1 MDVPMELARIM
12 ITEHGD
18 PQMIFLREIDG
29 ERTVPIV
36 IGIAEAMAIDRRLKG
51 ITPPRPMTHDLL
63 AGVIE
68 TLGGRIDRIVISDL
82 REHTF
87 FATLVVEQQ
96 GQMLEIDARPSDAIA
111 LGVAMKTPIFVAEQ
125 VLETLSQSAAV
136 ASQRVQMLRDHLAEL
151 EHRIVEMERK
161 QSDPAFLEGASQE
174 VIEHV
179 AAQLNQA
186 RTERD
191 AIRAF
196 LDKLA

>member
-1 MDVPMELARIM
+1 MELARIM

-87 FATLVVEQQ
+87 FATLYVEQQ

-111 LGVAMKTPIFVAEQ
+111 LGVAMKTPIFVAEH
-125 VLETLSQSAAV
+125 VLEALTQSAAV

-151 EHRIVEMERK
+151 EHRIAEMERK
-161 QSDPAFLEGASQE
+161 QADPAFLDGASQE

>member
-1 MDVPMELARIM
+1 MELARIM